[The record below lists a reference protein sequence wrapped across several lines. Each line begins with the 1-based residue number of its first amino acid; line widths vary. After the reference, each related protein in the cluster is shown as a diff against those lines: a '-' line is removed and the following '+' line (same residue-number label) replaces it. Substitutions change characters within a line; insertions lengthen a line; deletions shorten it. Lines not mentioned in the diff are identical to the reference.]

1 MRRLLLSECAFNRFD
16 DCYAHILALWQLTPF
31 FQTCSH
37 LSCSSSLC
45 LHVCVRASW
54 PTFLYS
60 STYYFGSLENSLHF
74 IQIGWISIFF
84 LFIILPLISFYMFN
98 ARLSSVVGLFFISA
112 VFIVFILCTVL
123 IVCFASKWN

>member
-84 LFIILPLISFYMFN
+84 IYYSSSDFILYVQCSAIIGCWS
-98 ARLSSVVGLFFISA
+98 FFISA

>member
-84 LFIILPLISFYMFN
+84 IYY
-98 ARLSSVVGLFFISA
+98 SSSD
-112 VFIVFILCTVL
+112 FILYVQ
-123 IVCFASKWN
+123 CFAIIGCWSFFHFGCVHCFHSLYRTDCMLCK